1 MKLNDNVIIKVIRNL
16 DINKANGHDDITNHM
31 ITI

>member
-1 MKLNDNVIIKVIRNL
+1 MKLDDNVIIKVIRNP
-16 DINKANGHDDITNHM
+16 DINKANGHDDITIHM